1 MLNCYKNL
9 NVVIGD
15 LMEVESKLFIVD
27 YNKKNM

>member
-1 MLNCYKNL
+1 MLNSYKNL

-27 YNKKNM
+27 YKKNM